1 MAYYTRKI
9 MNSPNEEYTSLW
21 ESTKVRSIYHFD
33 KWRQESPGEVFKVLG
48 NLDPSWRNDLE
59 EIKRRSLPKDWTTI
73 GQTAGRNQ
81 NTFRNDL
88 RAADLEKGGGKIDE
102 IHLTN
107 IFDNFDEF
115 PELQKAID
123 YFGLERVQARCHV
136 QLTGQLF
143 TNHLDLCHTH
153 FNGNSNTDLNH
164 NPDYLNRIV
173 RITIML
179 EDWEPGQFKIFGNQ
193 VYQQWHAG
201 DYYMHDWENV
211 PHATANA
218 SEHVRP
224 TMQITGLRTEA
235 TDKIIGNTH
244 FKRRYP

>member
-1 MAYYTRKI
+1 
-9 MNSPNEEYTSLW
+9 MNNPNEEYTSLW

-48 NLDPSWRNDLE
+48 NLDPTWTTELE
-59 EIKRRSLPKDWTTI
+59 EIKRRSVPKNWTNLRHTD
-73 GQTAGRNQ
+73 AGNQ

-88 RAADLEKGGGKIDE
+88 RAADLAKGGGDIDKI
-102 IHLTN
+102 ILTN
-107 IFDNFDEF
+107 TFHNFDEF
-115 PELQKAID
+115 PELKKVIN
-123 YFGLERVQARCHV
+123 YFCLEQAQARCNI
-136 QLTGQLF
+136 QLTGQVF
-143 TNHLDLCHTH
+143 TNHIDLCHSH
-153 FNGNSNTDLNH
+153 FHGDSNTNIEH
-164 NPDYLNRIV
+164 VPDYLNRIV

-218 SEHVRP
+218 SEHARP